1 QTGKVCRY
9 AYDFPAYF
17 RDDAPLEPRPVR
29 VHFRDTHMGAARQFP
44 LERGNMEKFVNA
56 ALGSGWTSLTHLHQH
71 QLAEA
76 DISCDEMGEHDYVA
90 YQPQLAQPPGP
101 SGVR

>member
-1 QTGKVCRY
+1 LREGN
-9 AYDFPAYF
+9 PF
-17 RDDAPLEPRPVR
+17 RDDVPLAPRAVR

-44 LERGNMEKFVNA
+44 LERDNMEKFVNA

-76 DISCDEMGEHDYVA
+76 DISCDEIGEHDYITSL
-90 YQPQLAQPPGP
+90 PQHAQSPDP
-101 SGVR
+101 